1 MLVISR
7 KEGEKIRIGRD
18 ITISI
23 LDIKNG
29 RVSICISAPPA
40 VPIERMAD
48 EKNRKEKTVLVESV
62 KDKTKSS

>member
-29 RVSICISAPPA
+29 RVSIGISAPAA

-48 EKNRKEKTVLVESV
+48 EKNHKEKAVLVESV

>member
-29 RVSICISAPPA
+29 RVSIGRSAPAA

-48 EKNRKEKTVLVESV
+48 EKNRKEKAVLVESV

>member
-7 KEGEKIRIGRD
+7 KEGEQIRMGRD

-29 RVSICISAPPA
+29 RVSIGISAPA
-40 VPIERMAD
+40 AIPIERMTED
-48 EKNRKEKTVLVESV
+48 KKHKEKAVLVDSV
-62 KDKTKSS
+62 KDKTKNS

>member
-29 RVSICISAPPA
+29 RVSVGISAPAA
-40 VPIERMAD
+40 VQIERVTE
-48 EKNRKEKTVLVESV
+48 EKSKEKDLLVESV
-62 KDKTKSS
+62 KDKTKRS

>member
-7 KEGEKIRIGRD
+7 KEKKKIRIGRD

-29 RVSICISAPPA
+29 RVSIGISAPAA

-48 EKNRKEKTVLVESV
+48 EKNRKEKAVLVESV

>member
-29 RVSICISAPPA
+29 RVSIGISAPTA
-40 VPIERMAD
+40 IPIERMTD
-48 EKNRKEKTVLVESV
+48 DKKLKEKADLVESV

>member
-29 RVSICISAPPA
+29 RVSIGISASA
-40 VPIERMAD
+40 AIPIERMTD
-48 EKNRKEKTVLVESV
+48 DKKLKEKADLVESV

>member
-29 RVSICISAPPA
+29 RVSIGISAPA
-40 VPIERMAD
+40 VIPIERMTD
-48 EKNRKEKTVLVESV
+48 DKKLKEKADLVESV

>member
-29 RVSICISAPPA
+29 RVSIGISAPA
-40 VPIERMAD
+40 TVPIERMAD
-48 EKNRKEKTVLVESV
+48 EKNRKEKAVLVESV
-62 KDKTKSS
+62 KDKTKSA